1 MMIILLLL
9 VVVVGGDVGVNFVV
23 ISGCHGGLVAERYCG
38 GGFAN
43 FGGGGGQD
51 SFVIV
56 DFVVGGACIAFG
68 AAAADFVVADCGVGG
83 GCDGEFKELSM
94 AGVIIRMIRVARVEV
109 RLTSLI

>member
-1 MMIILLLL
+1 MR
-9 VVVVGGDVGVNFVV
+9 G
-23 ISGCHGGLVAERYCG
+23 HQCG
-38 GGFAN
+38 H
-43 FGGGGGQD
+43 
-51 SFVIV
+51 
-56 DFVVGGACIAFG
+56 CIMSTVAFG